1 MHFEWDAAKALR
13 NEQKHGIS
21 FNEARTVFRD
31 VDSITSPDPT
41 HSTDEDRFIDIGY
54 SDRGR
59 LLVVMYTERVNR
71 IRIIS
76 LRKATAAERKAYE
89 QK

>member
-1 MHFEWDAAKALR
+1 MHFEWDAEKALR
-13 NEQKHGIS
+13 NELKHGVS
-21 FNEARTVFRD
+21 FSEARTVFRD
-31 VDSITSPDPT
+31 VDSISIPDPA

-59 LLVVMYTERVNR
+59 LVVVMYTERANR

-76 LRKATAAERKAYE
+76 SRKATAAERKAYE